1 MLSRDFS
8 PVALKLLHFLHF
20 LSVFLSMKN
29 VLRFLQCHHATIDFA
44 SLECQHAKHWKI
56 EKMFPQRILAKTN
69 GVLV

>member
-8 PVALKLLHFLHF
+8 PVALNLLHFLHF
-20 LSVFLSMKN
+20 SFSFLVHEN
-29 VLRFLQCHHATIDFA
+29 IFWFLQCHHATVDFA